1 MVPAAGRLLLLL
13 VLVVVLLVALVV
25 VVPDQVASQL
35 GRQEI
40 KAPDLKSADP
50 IQAHQFPPTGNRIA
64 FRFAIP
70 PCNLLIPR
78 EIHTRHG
85 YVN

>member
-1 MVPAAGRLLLLL
+1 MVPAAGLLL
-13 VLVVVLLVALVV
+13 VLLLVALVALVV
-25 VVPDQVASQL
+25 VVVVPDQLASQL

-40 KAPDLKSADP
+40 RAPDLKSADP

-85 YVN
+85 YVS

>member
-1 MVPAAGRLLLLL
+1 MVPAAGLLL
-13 VLVVVLLVALVV
+13 VLLLVALVALVV
-25 VVPDQVASQL
+25 VVVVPDQLASQL

-85 YVN
+85 YVS